1 MTESCTDDQPLLF
14 LSYVC
19 LCSRRVA
26 HAHRGH
32 PRENAMYQ
40 RSDLLHRTDK
50 SQDNY
55 GPLVQQT
62 EKDYKKN
69 PQHAI
74 QKSDLL
80 VIWYVHEGQAVTLFL
95 VIVHRV
101 RTSDKC
107 KWSIWRW
114 NFNSRIQNRKVTV
127 RLKKTPLTTRWHLS
141 KQHCIN
147 MPSQKVIWLQTA
159 RARLPWGFGNTL
171 HHFQCSPTC
180 LRLC

>member
-1 MTESCTDDQPLLF
+1 MLTTCCACTQGP
-14 LSYVC
+14 SQ
-19 LCSRRVA
+19 
-26 HAHRGH
+26 
-32 PRENAMYQ
+32 RERHVPEEWFITQNWQVPGQLRPTCA
-40 RSDLLHRTDK
+40 TDWK
-50 SQDNY
+50 GLQ
-55 GPLVQQT
+55 
-62 EKDYKKN
+62 KKT
-69 PQHAI
+69 QHAI

-107 KWSIWRW
+107 KCSIWRW

-147 MPSQKVIWLQTA
+147 TPSQKVIWLQTA
-159 RARLPWGFGNTL
+159 SAPPLGVRKHPPPF
-171 HHFQCSPTC
+171 PV
-180 LRLC
+180 